1 MAQGTSTGKPPS
13 RCSGCACTREYSTC
27 CGVHTP
33 QMSTD
38 TPSASSSD
46 EVILNALA
54 RAVGIAGGGGGDN
67 GDDGSK
73 GIVRDRI
80 SLPVAMGGWGMRQ
93 WADLAPVAFLWQER
107 QPPSPPSS
115 TAASPNTQVTRKTAQ
130 AKAGAAGGAAAAK
143 TRAAQAAAAGVM
155 CPSEE
160 TCAAASNTGTSPE
173 HAPAQRTPEPPP
185 QACAVPAFPHVGRRL
200 LGEGAFDTRGHGDAL
215 LLQGQ
220 STLGTELSTA
230 WASLQEGS

>member
-1 MAQGTSTGKPPS
+1 
-13 RCSGCACTREYSTC
+13 
-27 CGVHTP
+27 
-33 QMSTD
+33 
-38 TPSASSSD
+38 
-46 EVILNALA
+46 
-54 RAVGIAGGGGGDN
+54 
-67 GDDGSK
+67 
-73 GIVRDRI
+73 
-80 SLPVAMGGWGMRQ
+80 MGGWGLRP
-93 WADLAPVAFLWQER
+93 WADLAPVAFLWQEW

-130 AKAGAAGGAAAAK
+130 AKAGAAGEAAAAK
-143 TRAAQAAAAGVM
+143 TRAAQAAAVGVM

-230 WASLQEGS
+230 WASARGQLNTALQVSASAPSARLREVQVGMDAWTPQQKTAREAGRAWEAHAGGSAGGHRRPFGGAPLAAPPPPPQPGLRESGGDAPT